1 MNARTSGVPTPQRP
15 ALGNFSLVLWA
26 LVCVALAAFWWLR
39 AQPTSLAA
47 VPETVGKSAPL
58 DCLSYSP
65 FRFPEVNPFI
75 PSSAVDRA
83 RIEADLRLLRP
94 LTRCV
99 RTYGIS
105 QGLDQVP
112 AVARELGMRVKLGLW
127 LPRDAAHNQAEIEQ
141 GVALAN
147 ANADVVD
154 LLIVGNEVLLRR
166 ELTPEQLA
174 RALRQARAGS
184 RVPVSYADV
193 WEFWQ
198 RNAALADA
206 VDVVSVHILHYWED
220 QPVAIEDAAQYVMNT
235 AAALRER
242 FAGKPVWVAET
253 GWPAVGRQRGPARP
267 GAVEQARL
275 VRELLALQKTA
286 NLEVNWIEAFDQP
299 WKRAFE
305 GAMGA
310 GWGFFTADGVQRVTF
325 SGPVPGDRVAQAALM
340 ALLVGGGLGTGL
352 GLALAALRWRVWR
365 CSWREGLMTGLVA
378 AVLASMAVFQWH
390 ASQTWDRTPMEQALS
405 AVLAVLGA
413 AVVAAFAVPNT
424 PPRLLVALHT
434 VLMYA
439 AACAALVLWV
449 DPRYRPLAVWWFWAP
464 TVAIGIRALV
474 SHVAVASHE
483 SLESATELLPLSRLA
498 MSRSAQR
505 RLRFLAAVT
514 AVCAVGFALRE
525 GVANSQALAYAGVLL
540 ALAVSAAIW
549 SVSSPTQ
556 TAAASSS
563 AGAAH

>member
-1 MNARTSGVPTPQRP
+1 
-15 ALGNFSLVLWA
+15 
-26 LVCVALAAFWWLR
+26 VALATFWWLR
-39 AQPTSLAA
+39 AQPTPLAA
-47 VPETVGKSAPL
+47 VPERAAQGAPL
-58 DCLSYSP
+58 NCLSYAP
-65 FRFPEVNPFI
+65 FRFPDVNPLI
-75 PSSAVDRA
+75 PSSSVDRA

-127 LPRDAAHNQAEIEQ
+127 LTRDAAHNQTEIEQ

-166 ELTPEQLA
+166 ELTPDQLA
-174 RALRQARAGS
+174 LALRQARAAS
-184 RVPVSYADV
+184 TVPVSYADV
-193 WEFWQ
+193 WEFWR

-206 VDVVSVHILHYWED
+206 VDVVSVHILPYWED
-220 QPVAIEDAAQYVMNT
+220 QPVAIEDAAQYVIDT
-235 AAALRER
+235 AAAMRKH

-253 GWPAVGRQRGPARP
+253 GWPAVGRQRGPAQP
-267 GAVEQARL
+267 GAVEQTRF
-275 VRELLALQKTA
+275 VRELLVLLAQTDLQ
-286 NLEVNWIEAFDQP
+286 VNWIEAFDQP

-310 GWGFFTADGVQRVTF
+310 GWGFFSADGVQRVTF
-325 SGPVPGDRVAQAALM
+325 SGPVPGDAAAQAELM
-340 ALLVGGGLGTGL
+340 ALLVGGGAGTGL
-352 GLALAALRWRVWR
+352 GLALAALKWRVWR
-365 CSWREGLMTGLVA
+365 RPWREGLMTGLVVGLVV

-390 ASQTWDRTPMEQALS
+390 ASQIWDRTPMEQTLS
-405 AVLAVLGA
+405 GVLALLGA
-413 AVVAAFAVPNT
+413 AAAAAFAVPRT
-424 PPRLLVALHT
+424 TLRWLAGLHT
-434 VLMYA
+434 ALMYA

-464 TVAIGIRALV
+464 AVAIGIRALTQRG
-474 SHVAVASHE
+474 AGAAFTPFFA
-483 SLESATELLPLSRLA
+483 LR
-498 MSRSAQR
+498 MSRSARR

-514 AVCAVGFALRE
+514 AVCALGFALRE
-525 GVANSQALAYAGVLL
+525 GVANGQALVYAGVLL
-540 ALAVSAAIW
+540 ALAASTAIW

-556 TAAASSS
+556 TAAASSR